1 MGENAKMGKHTKEE
15 VIDERKLKRNE
26 LICGILGLAIAV
38 VSAIFFFVKVISL
51 NIEIVEGQS
60 VDFTTSVFRFLKSD
74 FNVNYDNAGI
84 LYWTLFNPD
93 FGDPLIKD
101 YDWIL
106 VAAAWIS
113 LIGCVVSAIFYVLW
127 LIGKRFPFFC
137 EMTSRMAAGGCI
149 LAFLFFFFG
158 EIKVSNERFYADGV
172 KYNYILPVIY
182 MAVMVIALI
191 FLNYLCNYSK
201 KRREALEQARI
212 EQAALATVSATQQPQ
227 TSIQNAQFIMSPVT
241 EMAENIRTES
251 GAALQEST
259 ELPKEEIQTPAKAT
273 SALRQ
278 AVLAKYNGQIHD
290 NAMVYLS
297 QGLDGLSSAKLNEL
311 LQKPIKKKVITILLA
326 IFLGGIGVDRFY
338 VGDTRMGI
346 AKLLGTIVV
355 LLSRLVPVPFL
366 YLILNIAN
374 GIWKFVDIFFSY
386 KKGQEKNGDE
396 AMEIIKS

>member
-1 MGENAKMGKHTKEE
+1 MGKGTKNE
-15 VIDERKLKRNE
+15 VINERKLKRNE

-38 VSAIFFFVKVISL
+38 VSAIFFFAKVISL

-60 VDFTTSVFRFLKSD
+60 VDFTTSVFRILKSD
-74 FNVNYDNAGI
+74 FNMTYENAE
-84 LYWTLFNPD
+84 LSYWTLFNPD
-93 FGDPLIKD
+93 FGDPIIKD

-113 LIGCVVSAIFYVLW
+113 LIGCIVSAIFYVLW

-191 FLNYLCNYSK
+191 YLSYLCNYSR
-201 KRREALEQARI
+201 KRREALERAKI
-212 EQAALATVSATQQPQ
+212 ERAALATVSATHQSQ
-227 TSIQNAQFIMSPVT
+227 TSIRNAQIIMPTVNEQT
-241 EMAENIRTES
+241 KTTQAET

-259 ELPKEEIQTPAKAT
+259 ELPKEDIQTSSADFF
-273 SALRQ
+273 ALRQ

-311 LQKPIKKKVITILLA
+311 LQRPIKKKVVTILLA

-346 AKLLGTIVV
+346 AKLLGTVVV
-355 LLSRLVPVPFL
+355 LLSRLIPVPFL

-396 AMEIIKS
+396 AMKIMKA